1 MNSPDPIPRDFGW
14 RYILWMIWS
23 NAITI
28 LAALQGIF
36 ASVLLVSDDPTNPM
50 LPHTWVRWIVLGNA
64 ILTGVIAQVK
74 RNSPP
79 SPPPTQKVSA

>member
-36 ASVLLVSDDPTNPM
+36 VSVLLVSDDPTNPM
-50 LPHTWVRWIVLGNA
+50 LPHYVVRWIVLGNA
-64 ILTGVIAQVK
+64 VLTGVVAQLK

-79 SPPPTQKVSA
+79 GPPPVKASS